1 MRHAINSVAL
11 TLIAT
16 LWLAAC
22 VTADSPATSMPG
34 PQGPSSDDIKAAM
47 NEIVDRADTVIV
59 EERRYERWSPQR
71 YVLDTSSGYD
81 TRHMFVA
88 RLTGLTFAP
97 PRSHD
102 IFGAR
107 AEYQLALSEGGL
119 SLAGAA
125 WDTTDT
131 RRQTASAHLGFGM
144 WMEHSFFLVRET
156 LVLDPKRDEITV
168 HPYIFSVGEE

>member
-1 MRHAINSVAL
+1 MVSPRCVPSLAVA
-11 TLIAT
+11 AT

-22 VTADSPATSMPG
+22 VAAGPPATSVPEPRG
-34 PQGPSSDDIKAAM
+34 LSSDEIKAAM

-59 EERRYERWSPQR
+59 EERKYERWSPQR
-71 YVLDTSSGYD
+71 YILDTSSGYD
-81 TRHMFVA
+81 TRHMLVA

-119 SLAGAA
+119 SFAGAV
-125 WDTTDT
+125 WDTTDS
-131 RRQTASAHLGFGM
+131 RRQTARVTPYPPAQSAT
-144 WMEHSFFLVRET
+144 SA
-156 LVLDPKRDEITV
+156 KRK
-168 HPYIFSVGEE
+168 